1 MISLAHIQVSAFEAL
16 TVKRLSSDAQ
26 KGIAAEMVQLIHGSV
41 SERQEMHDLAVPTM
55 PGWRPGR
62 YVGVVETRKSVF
74 VFGILVNLL
83 NG

>member
-41 SERQEMHDLAVPTM
+41 SERQELHDLAVPTM

-62 YVGVVETRKSVF
+62 YVGVSSYLKSWSIF
-74 VFGILVNLL
+74 
-83 NG
+83 